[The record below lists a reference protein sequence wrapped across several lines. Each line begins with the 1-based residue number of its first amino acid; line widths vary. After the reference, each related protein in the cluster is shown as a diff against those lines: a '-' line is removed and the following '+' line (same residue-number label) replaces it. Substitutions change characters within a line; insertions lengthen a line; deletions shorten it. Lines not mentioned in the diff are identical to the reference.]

1 VTWVGELTFASSPGH
16 THVVMMIGVKECRA
30 NRFGLLQTTNVL
42 VECSRQVA
50 FKPLFR
56 KSPVAASD
64 ETCVCPGLDANVAVF
79 TNLELTVSAC
89 IVLHCGHIS
98 PVVL

>member
-1 VTWVGELTFASSPGH
+1 MTWVGELVFASSPGH
-16 THVVMMIGVKECRA
+16 THVVMTIPVKECRA
-30 NRFGLLQTTNVL
+30 NRFGLLQTIQACL
-42 VECSRQVA
+42 SVA
-50 FKPLFR
+50 PGRWLFR

-64 ETCVCPGLDANVAVF
+64 ETCVCPGLDAKVAVF